1 MLFQPD
7 IIEPELDDFETDT
20 EARAAILSW
29 IRGQRLG
36 NCIAVSL
43 LYVYNYYNVFTYS
56 QTWTL

>member
-29 IRGQRLG
+29 IGQQGLG

-43 LYVYNYYNVFTYS
+43 LYICMYYNVFT
-56 QTWTL
+56 